1 MSTFK
6 INNKIINSKKSNFYL
21 IAEIGHNH
29 MGSLKLAKEM
39 FRQAKLSG
47 ADAVKL
53 QKRDN
58 KNLYTRK
65 FYNEPYSNKNS
76 YGKTYGIHRE
86 KLEFNLNQYKE
97 LIRYAKKIKI
107 DFFATPFDIQSVK
120 FLEKIKMKCYKIASA
135 DILNTPLQIEIA
147 KTKKPIILSTGGA
160 NLIDVKRAVKNIRK
174 YNKNLCVLQ
183 CTASY
188 PANWSDMNLRVIET
202 YKKTFKHNVIGLSDH
217 EAGIEAATIAYLL
230 GARVFEKHFTLNRA
244 SKGTDH
250 SFSLEPE
257 GLRKVK
263 RNLERVPLLLGSN
276 IKKKLNSEKAPLYK
290 MEKSI
295 VASTT
300 ILKGEKIRLKKITSK
315 SPGGGMPPY
324 KINEVVGKRS
334 LINLEIDDLILDKN
348 IK

>member
-1 MSTFK
+1 MPIFK
-6 INNKIINSKKSNFYL
+6 INNKIINSKNSKFYL

-39 FRQAKLSG
+39 FKQAKLSG

-58 KNLYTRK
+58 KNLYTKK
-65 FYNEPYSNKNS
+65 FYNEPYNHKNS

-86 KLEFNLNQYKE
+86 KLEFNFKQYKE
-97 LIRYAKKIKI
+97 LSKYAKKIKI

-120 FLEKIKMKCYKIASA
+120 FLEKVNMKCYKIASA

-160 NLIDVKRAVKNIRK
+160 NLEDVKRAISNITK

-202 YKKTFKHNVIGLSDH
+202 YKKTFKKNVVGLSDH
-217 EAGIEAATIAYLL
+217 EAGIEAATIAFLL

-244 SKGTDH
+244 AKGTDH

-263 RNLERVPLLLGSN
+263 RNLERVPILLGSN
-276 IKKKLNSEKAPLYK
+276 IKKKLNSEIAPLYK

-295 VASTT
+295 VAKKV
-300 ILKGEKIRLKKITSK
+300 ILRNEKITLNKIAFK
-315 SPGGGMPPY
+315 SPGGGIPPY
-324 KINEVVGKRS
+324 KINNIIGKKS
-334 LINLEIDDLILDKN
+334 LKDLNIDDLILNKN